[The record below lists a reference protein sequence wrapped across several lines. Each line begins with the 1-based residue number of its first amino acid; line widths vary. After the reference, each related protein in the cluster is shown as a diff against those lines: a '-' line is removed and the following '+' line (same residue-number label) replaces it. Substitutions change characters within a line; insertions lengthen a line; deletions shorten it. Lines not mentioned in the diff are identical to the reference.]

1 MQIGHITW
9 KQEEMRIDKGRT
21 ALFIIEKHRRR
32 GQKCVLRDIWPK
44 NTNLTA
50 KRHRTALRLRG
61 GDCRGERERLREII
75 AGKAGVLQR
84 SILSAK
90 QRTTMIIELREKTQ
104 ITIPQDIVAR
114 LGLTEGDKLEITES
128 NGVISIVPVAVYPE
142 GYVEALKKEVT
153 DIKGK
158 IESGEQPV
166 FDSVDEMTE
175 ELEAM
180 KNE

>member
-1 MQIGHITW
+1 
-9 KQEEMRIDKGRT
+9 
-21 ALFIIEKHRRR
+21 
-32 GQKCVLRDIWPK
+32 
-44 NTNLTA
+44 
-50 KRHRTALRLRG
+50 
-61 GDCRGERERLREII
+61 
-75 AGKAGVLQR
+75 
-84 SILSAK
+84 
-90 QRTTMIIELREKTQ
+90 MIIELERQSK

-114 LGLTEGDKLEITES
+114 LGLTEGDKLEVAER